1 MRALLIAAGTLLI
14 GYAIGGA
21 LLDPDVDV
29 LGVVVFLAA
38 VLVVHDA
45 VLLPLVVGAGAAAR
59 RLGTAPRLAG
69 VVSLAVLVVGL
80 PLALGFGRSPD
91 NPSALPLPYGR
102 NLLVILALIW
112 LAVLVPRAVRRIRK
126 GSESSPAE
134 ASRPGDG

>member
-1 MRALLIAAGTLLI
+1 MRALLIAAGTLVI

-29 LGVVVFLAA
+29 LGVAVFLAA
-38 VLVVHDA
+38 VLVLHDA
-45 VLLPLVVGAGAAAR
+45 VLLPLVIGAGAAAR
-59 RLGTAPRLAG
+59 RLGTGPRLAG

-91 NPSALPLPYGR
+91 NPSVLPLPYGR
-102 NLLVILALIW
+102 NLLVVLALIW

-126 GSESSPAE
+126 GSESSSAE
-134 ASRPGDG
+134 ASRPRDG